1 MLEIIIGIYA
11 LIVWLIYFKFKLLP
25 WTTPHKVTVIVIPIV
40 GVAAL
45 ILLLNIF
52 SPTSNDVR
60 VIKYVVQVNP
70 QVRGRVVEVPAE
82 GNLPMK
88 KGEVL
93 FKIDPTP
100 YQLQVNEIEAQL
112 VLARTRLK
120 QSRELAS
127 VGAGNRFDVERYETE
142 AAQYQ
147 AKLANARWELEQTTV
162 LAPAD
167 GTPIN
172 VQLRRGSYAV
182 PLPFSPSMSFV
193 EDEHQVIALFSQNE
207 LHQVEPGNEV
217 EIALV
222 THPGEIIKAT
232 VDSIVWAQ
240 GQGQLAVSGMVPQT
254 GAAPVPPGRFAVKF
268 TIAEKDR
275 PLFLAAGARG
285 NCAIYTNH
293 LGVLHIIRKVMVR
306 VGSYVNYLI
315 LKLH

>member
-1 MLEIIIGIYA
+1 MEAILLGIYA
-11 LIVWLIYFKFKLLP
+11 FVVWLIYFKYKWLP
-25 WTTPHKVTVIVIPIV
+25 WTTTHQVTVVVIPIV
-40 GVAAL
+40 AL
-45 ILLLNIF
+45 TVLVLSLNYF
-52 SPTSNDVR
+52 APSSADVR

-70 QVRGRVVEVPAE
+70 QVRGMVIDVPAA
-82 GNLPMK
+82 GNLPVK

-120 QSRELAS
+120 QSRELAAT
-127 VGAGNRFDVERYETE
+127 GAGNRFDVERYETE

-147 AKLANARWELEQTTV
+147 AKLANARWELDQTTV
-162 LAPAD
+162 FAPAN

-285 NCAIYTNH
+285 NCAIYTDH
-293 LGVLHIIRKVMVR
+293 LAALHIIRKVMVR
-306 VGSYVNYLI
+306 VGSYLNYLI